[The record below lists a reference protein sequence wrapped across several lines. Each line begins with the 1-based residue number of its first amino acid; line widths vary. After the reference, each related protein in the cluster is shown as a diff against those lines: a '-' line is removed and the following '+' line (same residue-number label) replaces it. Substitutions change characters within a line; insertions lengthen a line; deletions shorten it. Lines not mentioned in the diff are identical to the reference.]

1 MDLGYWLMLG
11 LTKVQDLS
19 KTQFMTISLSLQTII
34 ESIEA
39 LSVEEQVLLF
49 EQLYRRRLEKQRQEN
64 VKEIA
69 ETKENEPVTGK
80 SPKSQNPLLQVPA
93 KLKNN
98 PLFDEV
104 LGYIATY
111 RHELD
116 QETEAY
122 YCERDTE
129 VQAK

>member
-1 MDLGYWLMLG
+1 M
-11 LTKVQDLS
+11 S
-19 KTQFMTISLSLQTII
+19 ISPSLKTII

-39 LSVEEQVLLF
+39 LSLEDQALLF
-49 EQLYRRRLEKQRQEN
+49 EQLYKRRLEKQLQDN

-69 ETKENEPVTGK
+69 ETREQELITSK
-80 SPKSQNPLLQVPA
+80 SPQSQNPLLQVPA
-93 KLKNN
+93 TLKNN

-104 LGYIATY
+104 LEYIEAY

-122 YCERDTE
+122 YRERDAE

>member
-1 MDLGYWLMLG
+1 MRV
-11 LTKVQDLS
+11 KAS
-19 KTQFMTISLSLQTII
+19 FMIISLSVQTII

-39 LSVEEQVLLF
+39 LSVEEQALLF

-93 KLKNN
+93 TLKNN

-104 LGYIATY
+104 LGYIAAY

-122 YCERDTE
+122 YREHDTE
-129 VQAK
+129 VQTK